1 MCDVGSRTC
10 FGEISLLFNGRR
22 TATVQT
28 MEACYVIIIPKQTF
42 NKYMKEPMLKKLNI
56 TIQFLKSLNFFDELD
71 PNVLLI
77 LASKTN
83 LSVLQANSLII
94 RQDKKSKYIYF
105 ISKGR
110 VRILRNLP
118 MLIVNED
125 IDETNYTKLFRDP
138 DEKQLKDPN
147 QVRHM
152 LLELTEL
159 GQYECFGEE
168 YKSVSNFML
177 NPGELIKKEV
187 PYTAISSMQ
196 VECYCIKKK
205 DFYEYIDDKTRKQFM
220 IYMWRYPRDYELR
233 SAYYEQHT
241 WNQFKKGYIEK
252 NVKIPS
258 IIFNNSRRMQEIELE
273 VARQEKKKN

>member
-1 MCDVGSRTC
+1 
-10 FGEISLLFNGRR
+10 
-22 TATVQT
+22 
-28 MEACYVIIIPKQTF
+28 
-42 NKYMKEPMLKKLNI
+42 MLRKLNT

-83 LSVLQANSLII
+83 LSVLQPNSLII

-118 MLIVNED
+118 MLIFNED

-138 DEKQLKDPN
+138 EEGQLTDPTK
-147 QVRHM
+147 VRHL

-159 GQYECFGEE
+159 GQYECFGEH
-168 YKSVSNFML
+168 YQSVSNFML
-177 NPGELIKKEV
+177 NPGELSKKEV
-187 PYTAISSMQ
+187 PYTAISSMP
-196 VECYCIKKK
+196 VECFCIKKK

-220 IYMWRYPRDYELR
+220 IYMRRFPRDYELR
-233 SAYYEQHT
+233 SAYYEQYT
-241 WNQFKKGYIEK
+241 WNQYKKGYIEK
-252 NVKIPS
+252 YVKIPS
-258 IIFNNSRRMQEIELE
+258 IIFNDSRRMQEIELE
-273 VARQEKKKN
+273 VAKQEKKRNMVILPKINKKEQNTQRIMSYQKFKKFDFKSIR